1 MSETLA
7 RRFWPGESA
16 VGKRLTSGEATPKDG
31 RWSTVV
37 GVVKD
42 MRREG
47 LDRAPIMGAF
57 IPAFPRG
64 DGSDDPRVHRDRQSD
79 RRGAPGDSRD
89 RSGLLP
95 LPPVVGARGHL
106 ADRLGGRR
114 FQSQALGL
122 FAAIALVVSATGL
135 YAILAYQVT
144 LRTREIGIRSALG
157 ADRQTIL
164 MMILR
169 QGLWLTAGGA
179 AVGLMGAAAGS
190 RVMQSLLYDTPAI
203 NARSY
208 VAVAAFVVLVG
219 LAAAGMPA
227 LRAARVSPMT
237 ALRDD

>member
-1 MSETLA
+1 M
-7 RRFWPGESA
+7 
-16 VGKRLTSGEATPKDG
+16 
-31 RWSTVV
+31 
-37 GVVKD
+37 
-42 MRREG
+42 
-47 LDRAPIMGAF
+47 
-57 IPAFPRG
+57 
-64 DGSDDPRVHRDRQSD
+64 
-79 RRGAPGDSRD
+79 
-89 RSGLLP
+89 LP
-95 LPPVVGARGHL
+95 LPPVVSARSHL

-122 FAAIALVVSATGL
+122 FAAIALVVSAAGL

-208 VAVAAFVVLVG
+208 AAVAAFVVLVG